1 MAIAVIGMLDER
13 EEALQLITD
22 GIEKKGH
29 RPLLIDISI
38 GTGAITSSLKPSI
51 TAEEIAVAG
60 GTTMADIQAALAK
73 EREKASA
80 GMAQGLGNKLLDLF
94 QTGDLEGVIAI
105 GGMTGTF
112 ISLTAMKRLP
122 FGLPKLLISS
132 VTAMPAY
139 AKKLA
144 EFFGVRDIT
153 VMHSVVDTVGY
164 NPLVKSLM
172 INGAG
177 AICGM
182 VEASEPP
189 QKEKKRSVALT
200 EFGFCDQCAQYVRER
215 LEQSYNIISFHAT
228 GLGEKA
234 AVDLVGQGL
243 FEAFIDLVP
252 SGFSE
257 YLLGGNR
264 AAGDDRLD
272 AGGRQGKPYIL
283 TPCGFDMI
291 SCGPIQRRDEGDP
304 LWTSRKL
311 AQRKLFLQ
319 DAMRVQART
328 SAEEMVLVARA
339 VADKL
344 NNHTEKKSIKFLI
357 PTRGFSSLSGEGGVL
372 YDPEVD
378 AAFLVELKNRLD
390 PDIKIVEVDAH
401 INTPAFAEAV
411 VTALKDSFNDRTDAP

>member
-22 GIEKKGH
+22 KIAKKGH

-38 GTGAITSSLKPSI
+38 GTGAITSSLKPNI

-60 GTTMADIQAALAK
+60 GTTMADIKAALAK
-73 EREKASA
+73 ERDKASA
-80 GMAQGLGNKLLDLF
+80 GMAQGLGNKLLELF
-94 QTGDLEGVIAI
+94 QTGDLEGVIAV

-112 ISLTAMKRLP
+112 ISLTAMKRLK

-164 NPLVKSLM
+164 NPLVRSLM

-182 VEASEPP
+182 VVASEPP
-189 QKEKKRSVALT
+189 QKEKKPSIALT
-200 EFGFCDQCAQYVRER
+200 EFGFCDQCAQYVRE
-215 LEQSYNIISFHAT
+215 LLKQSYNIISFHAT

-311 AQRKLFLQ
+311 AERKLFLQ

-328 SAEEMVLVARA
+328 SSEEMVLVART
-339 VADKL
+339 VAGKL
-344 NNHTEKKSIKFLI
+344 NNHTEKKLIKFLI

-372 YDPEVD
+372 YDPEAD
-378 AAFLVELKNRLD
+378 TAFLAELKNRLD
-390 PDIKIVEVDAH
+390 PEIKIVEVDAH
-401 INTPAFAEAV
+401 INTPEFAEAIV
-411 VTALKDSFNDRTDAP
+411 AALKDSFKDRTGAP

>member
-13 EEALQLITD
+13 EEALQLVTD
-22 GIEKKGH
+22 RIAKKGH
-29 RPLLIDISI
+29 HPLLIDISI
-38 GTGAITSSLKPSI
+38 GTGAITSTLKPEI
-51 TAEEIAVAG
+51 TSEDIAAAG
-60 GTTMADIQAALAK
+60 GTTLANITATLAT
-73 EREKASA
+73 ERDKATA
-80 GMAQGLGNKLLDLF
+80 GMAAGLGNKLLELF
-94 QTGDLEGVIAI
+94 HAGDLEGVIAV

-112 ISLTAMKRLP
+112 ICLSAMKRLP
-122 FGLPKLLISS
+122 FGLPKLLVSS

-164 NPLVKSLM
+164 NPLVKNLM

-189 QKEKKRSVALT
+189 QKETKLSVAIT
-200 EFGFCDQCAQYVRER
+200 EFGFCDKCAQYVRER
-215 LEQSYNIISFHAT
+215 LEKSFNIISFHAT

-304 LWTSRKL
+304 LWASRKL

-319 DAMRVQART
+319 DAIRVQART
-328 SAEEMVLVARA
+328 SAQEMILVARA
-339 VADKL
+339 VAGKL
-344 NNHTEKKSIKFLI
+344 NAHKGKKLIKFLI
-357 PTRGFSSLSGEGGVL
+357 PTRGFSSLSGEGGAL
-372 YDPEVD
+372 YDPEAD
-378 AAFLVELKNRLD
+378 KAFLVELRNRLD

-401 INTPAFAEAV
+401 INTPEFAEAIV
-411 VTALKDSFNDRTDAP
+411 AALKDSLNDRTDAS